1 MKRAIITTYCVAVF
15 LTVLIVPWKSA
26 SRQVGNMQ
34 LGTQSCGYSFLFSP
48 PSYCYN
54 GTIEYGFVLL
64 EIIAISAVA
73 AIFFIFQDHLV
84 RMAEVWQN
92 PSKQPIWKKR
102 IVTVNWLFRL
112 IWRFYLLF
120 WVLSMGLAMAVLF
133 LYGKYGDNIIFDVAS
148 IILVGIVFIVVSV
161 FMLNRIAFVPFYFLD
176 RKDDLKEDEQWFRIL
191 STKVVT

>member
-1 MKRAIITTYCVAVF
+1 
-15 LTVLIVPWKSA
+15 
-26 SRQVGNMQ
+26 MQ

-48 PSYCYN
+48 PSYCYF

-64 EIIAISAVA
+64 EIIAISVVA

-102 IVTVNWLFRL
+102 IVTVLQKNNWLFRL

-120 WVLSMGLAMAVLF
+120 LVLWMGLAMAVLF
-133 LYGKYGDNIIFDVAS
+133 LYGKYGDNIIFDVAL
-148 IILVGIVFIVVSV
+148 IILVGIIFIVVSV
-161 FMLNRIAFVPFYFLD
+161 FMLNGIAFVPFYFLD

-191 STKVVT
+191 STKVGT